1 MKLTQRQ
8 LDKIS
13 SLINEEA
20 KVIKNLHEGM
30 YESRK
35 QSVVQENFLF
45 EDANPDD
52 MPEQLV
58 SALDDEITN
67 FSQEILNS
75 TPRVSLNKIVY
86 KELSNMYFDMTGKS
100 VDVNILMDN
109 LQEFNAYELEMELAM
124 DIKAAIERYVL
135 ALGKLAVD
143 ESGVSSSEGME

>member
-8 LDKIS
+8 LDKIAG
-13 SLINEEA
+13 LINEEA
-20 KVIKNLHEGM
+20 EVRKNLHESM

-109 LQEFNAYELEMELAM
+109 LQEFNAYELEMELM
-124 DIKAAIERYVL
+124 TDIKLAIDRYVL
-135 ALGKLAVD
+135 ALGKLAVE
-143 ESGVSSSEGME
+143 ESGVNSPEGME

>member
-1 MKLTQRQ
+1 
-8 LDKIS
+8 
-13 SLINEEA
+13 
-20 KVIKNLHEGM
+20 M

-86 KELSNMYFDMTGKS
+86 KELSNMYYDMTGKS
-100 VDVNILMDN
+100 VDVDILMDN

-143 ESGVSSSEGME
+143 ESGVSSPEGME

>member
-1 MKLTQRQ
+1 
-8 LDKIS
+8 
-13 SLINEEA
+13 
-20 KVIKNLHEGM
+20 M

-135 ALGKLAVD
+135 ALGKLAVN
-143 ESGVSSSEGME
+143 ESGVSSPEGMGSSEGME

>member
-20 KVIKNLHEGM
+20 EVRKNLHESM

-109 LQEFNAYELEMELAM
+109 LQEFNAYELEMELM
-124 DIKAAIERYVL
+124 TDIKLAIDRYVL
-135 ALGKLAVD
+135 ALGKLAVE
-143 ESGVSSSEGME
+143 ESGVNSPEGME

>member
-8 LDKIS
+8 LDKING
-13 SLINEEA
+13 LIIEEA
-20 KVIKNLHEGM
+20 KVRKELHEGM

-45 EDANPDD
+45 DNANPDD

-86 KELSNMYFDMTGKS
+86 KELLNMYFDMTGKS

-109 LQEFNAYELEMELAM
+109 LQEFNAYELEKELM
-124 DIKAAIERYVL
+124 TDIKLAIDRYVL
-135 ALGKLAVD
+135 ALGKLAVE
-143 ESGVSSSEGME
+143 ESGVNSPEGME